1 VFAVIEQK
9 EPHAGRMAFADVAQ
23 PRTFV
28 ERVALARAIRD
39 ELEVTLPIYVDGMDD
54 ASRALFSDLPSP
66 AFLIDRS
73 GRIADKLPWAD
84 AAPLEAALAT
94 LLARERMPAACALA
108 PFTRCAGRGR

>member
-1 VFAVIEQK
+1 
-9 EPHAGRMAFADVAQ
+9 
-23 PRTFV
+23 
-28 ERVALARAIRD
+28 
-39 ELEVTLPIYVDGMDD
+39 MDD